1 MILMAG
7 FFGFFD
13 YSKPGR
19 GISKDEPQKTGI
31 ALYFDILLRRFW
43 KFITLNLLYL
53 LFSVPALAVIFFL
66 SSEAVMR
73 LASAVIDFSKISA
86 DESRALWLLTITLS
100 SIVFAVF
107 GSGAARGALSYV
119 MNNFV
124 NDRHSW
130 IWSDFWE
137 HLKKN
142 FIQGTVVFVID
153 MVALVLFSVSI
164 YFYSYCMPQK
174 YLSLALRSVVFAVF
188 LVFLMMHMYIYPI
201 MAVFKL
207 KVKDIYRNS
216 LLLVMAR
223 LPWNFLAFA
232 VSGGVLAAFVYAS
245 LVSGIGIIL
254 MLLIGFVLIAYTQM
268 FMTNNVVKKYLLEP
282 ALAMENREEK
292 HEDDETVFE
301 DATV

>member
-1 MILMAG
+1 MAG

-53 LFSVPALAVIFFL
+53 LFSVPAIAVIFFL
-66 SSEAVMR
+66 SSEEVMR
-73 LASAVIDFSKISA
+73 LASAVLDFSKISV
-86 DESRALWLLTITLS
+86 DESRALLMLAAALAA
-100 SIVFAVF
+100 IVFAIF
-107 GSGAARGALSYV
+107 GSGAASGAFSYV
-119 MNNFV
+119 MNNYV

-153 MVALVLFSVSI
+153 MVALVLFSVSL

-174 YLSLALRSVVFAVF
+174 YLSLALRSVVVAVF
-188 LVFLMMHMYIYPI
+188 LIFLMMHMYMYPI

-207 KVKDIYRNS
+207 KIKDIYRNS

-232 VSGGVLAAFVYAS
+232 VSGGVLAALVYAS
-245 LVSGIGIIL
+245 LVSGIGI
-254 MLLIGFVLIAYTQM
+254 LLFLFIGFALVGYTQM
-268 FMTNNVVKKYLLEP
+268 FMTNNIVKKYMLEP
-282 ALAMENREEK
+282 ALAMENRDRKK
-292 HEDDETVFE
+292 HEDEESVFE
-301 DATV
+301 DVTV

>member
-1 MILMAG
+1 MAG

-13 YSKPGR
+13 YSRPGR

>member
-1 MILMAG
+1 MAG

-53 LFSVPALAVIFFL
+53 LFSVPALAVIFFM

-188 LVFLMMHMYIYPI
+188 LVFLMMHMYMYPI

>member
-1 MILMAG
+1 MAG

>member
-1 MILMAG
+1 MAG

-13 YSKPGR
+13 YSRPGR

-188 LVFLMMHMYIYPI
+188 LVFLMMHMYMYPI

>member
-1 MILMAG
+1 MAG

-31 ALYFDILLRRFW
+31 ALYFDILLRRVW

-53 LFSVPALAVIFFL
+53 LFSVPALAVIFFM

-188 LVFLMMHMYIYPI
+188 LVFLMMHMYMYPI

>member
-1 MILMAG
+1 MAG

-119 MNNFV
+119 RNNFV

-188 LVFLMMHMYIYPI
+188 LVFLMMHMYMYPI